1 MNALKILRIGFF
13 LAALLLLSAAGAESV
28 AGGKSFYEMRREGSH
43 ALDNWDLARADR
55 ISAEL
60 IEKAEGEDETNAAHG
75 FRALYCF
82 YEGDYEC
89 SKQQLAKIPPGETNV
104 GHVRFLRQR
113 VDTLARVWGDAPQ
126 ESSEHFILKYA
137 DPEDKVLAGP
147 ALETLEKAYD
157 SLTQD
162 IGVKPD
168 KPVLVEIYPTFDDFS
183 AATGLSEEDLENSGT
198 IAVCKY
204 RRLMVNSPRIL
215 VRGYSYRDTL
225 SHELVHFLIYQRF
238 GDKIPIWLHE
248 GIAKYMELR
257 WREDVGGH
265 LLPTQKS
272 VLASALEMDELISFE
287 RMHPSFA
294 KLKTPRQGQL
304 AFAEVTTV
312 IDYMVKK
319 GGWPLVFRLCEEMK
333 NMNDWRGAIKRST
346 GMSFDEFWEAWVEHA
361 RGLGYKELPGME
373 ITVYEIKKGED
384 GYEESDTLEESEIEE
399 KPEYKYARLGDLL
412 RDRGH
417 YQAAVLEYKKA
428 HEMAPYSIK
437 VLNKLGLCYYLAG
450 EYEESVGPLEK
461 AIEIAPDY
469 STSHVNL
476 GRSLFKLEKYD
487 KAKEVF
493 EQVLEINPF
502 NPIPYGYLINIHEKE
517 GDPKRIEK
525 LKTDYK
531 IISG

>member
-1 MNALKILRIGFF
+1 
-13 LAALLLLSAAGAESV
+13 
-28 AGGKSFYEMRREGSH
+28 
-43 ALDNWDLARADR
+43 
-55 ISAEL
+55 
-60 IEKAEGEDETNAAHG
+60 
-75 FRALYCF
+75 
-82 YEGDYEC
+82 
-89 SKQQLAKIPPGETNV
+89 
-104 GHVRFLRQR
+104 
-113 VDTLARVWGDAPQ
+113 
-126 ESSEHFILKYA
+126 
-137 DPEDKVLAGP
+137 
-147 ALETLEKAYD
+147 
-157 SLTQD
+157 
-162 IGVKPD
+162 
-168 KPVLVEIYPTFDDFS
+168 
-183 AATGLSEEDLENSGT
+183 
-198 IAVCKY
+198 
-204 RRLMVNSPRIL
+204 
-215 VRGYSYRDTL
+215 
-225 SHELVHFLIYQRF
+225 
-238 GDKIPIWLHE
+238 
-248 GIAKYMELR
+248 
-257 WREDVGGH
+257 
-265 LLPTQKS
+265 
-272 VLASALEMDELISFE
+272 MDELISFE

-373 ITVYEIKKGED
+373 ITVYEIKKGEE

-417 YQAAVLEYKKA
+417 YQAAILEYEKA

-450 EYEESVGPLEK
+450 EYEKSVGPLEK

-502 NPIPYGYLINIHEKE
+502 NPIPYGYLIKIHEKE